1 MISNSKIKSDCGPC
15 KYKQKATPKKNIS
28 LVSGI
33 LLALVPKCPFC
44 FMAFSST
51 MFLCDEDGTHIS
63 QRTFASPAT
72 LNVTLFFCAVT
83 ILCIILNYRDNRT
96 AFAIALAT
104 AGSTLIILS
113 VTSTG
118 GLPLYYFGV
127 LMVFAGVWLNASL
140 LYFIRKIKNSFN
152 KARSVDLKT
161 N

>member
-1 MISNSKIKSDCGPC
+1 MISNSKINNDCRPC
-15 KYKQKATPKKNIS
+15 QYKQKATPKKHIS

-51 MFLCDEDGTHIS
+51 MFLCGEDGTHIS
-63 QRTFASPAT
+63 QRTFTSPAT
-72 LNVTLFFCAVT
+72 LNVTLFFCALT

-96 AFAIALAT
+96 VFAIALAT
-104 AGSTLIILS
+104 VGSALVILS
-113 VTSTG
+113 VTSAG
-118 GLPLYYFGV
+118 GLLLYYFGV

-140 LYFIRKIKNSFN
+140 LYFIRKIKSSFN
-152 KARSVDLKT
+152 KKHAVDLKA